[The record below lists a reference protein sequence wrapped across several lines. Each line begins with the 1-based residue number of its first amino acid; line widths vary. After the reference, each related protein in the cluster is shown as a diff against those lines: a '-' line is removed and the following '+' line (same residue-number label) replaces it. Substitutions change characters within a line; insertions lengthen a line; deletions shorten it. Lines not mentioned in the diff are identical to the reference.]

1 MPVLVAVS
9 HATCAE
15 WRGGGRTREVSE
27 PRGVESRRAA
37 PPGEKRNVF
46 ATFVVNRVRRGRPS
60 RRQALVRRVRRPP
73 RSPDAVARSTEPTEP
88 TEPPATGGGGARF
101 RRLTRRL
108 PRAVETRSRPL
119 HRARFRAGRARR
131 EKRFGSASR
140 CFRRLDG
147 RSFSRPETHLG
158 VGVLGEA
165 GIEDTVGDLSG
176 RVWRM
181 ARQRSVRDAS
191 RGSRGTRHF
200 GVTAAR
206 FSRSRLAKKR
216 RSALQESARI
226 DKSRDHAPGPRACRG
241 DPR

>member
-1 MPVLVAVS
+1 VGEHKARGQRTARRRVA
-9 HATCAE
+9 
-15 WRGGGRTREVSE
+15 TRA
-27 PRGVESRRAA
+27 RRR
-37 PPGEKRNVF
+37 GEKRNVF
-46 ATFVVNRVRRGRPS
+46 ATFVVDRVRRS

-73 RSPDAVARSTEPTEP
+73 RSPDAVARSAEPTEP
-88 TEPPATGGGGARF
+88 SEPRATGGGGARF

-108 PRAVETRSRPL
+108 RRAVETRSRPL

-140 CFRRLDG
+140 CFRFRRLDG

-181 ARQRSVRDAS
+181 RRQRSVRDAS

-200 GVTAAR
+200 GVAAAR

-216 RSALQESARI
+216 RSALKESARI
-226 DKSRDHAPGPRACRG
+226 DKSRSRTWSASLSG
-241 DPR
+241 